1 MPKSIGEKVAEI
13 KTQIENLSVDEVA
26 AERDQ
31 GALIIDIRE
40 SEELA
45 RTGKIPGSL
54 HIPRGMLEFHADP
67 TSRYHNPEL
76 SPDKRIILHCAG
88 GIRSALGVAAL
99 KELGY
104 DNIAHLEGGFGAW
117 AQEGG
122 PVEAV

>member
-1 MPKSIGEKVAEI
+1 MS
-13 KTQIENLSVDEVA
+13 TL
-26 AERDQ
+26 
-31 GALIIDIRE
+31 
-40 SEELA
+40 
-45 RTGKIPGSL
+45 
-54 HIPRGMLEFHADP
+54 
-67 TSRYHNPEL
+67 TS
-76 SPDKRIILHCAG
+76 DKRIILHCAG